1 MKRFIH
7 FVIFAACLA
16 CLSAGIA
23 SAQAQ
28 ISTKKV
34 LIGDF
39 PTKVTKVV
47 TGGNAM
53 LDDILKQDVSARWR
67 VSPYEFCTLEE
78 YQQFKEDPGYY
89 FLMFAY
95 GTDMRGRR
103 NGVTMISLSK
113 GGVAKRSK
121 GSKASKA
128 ISVCDFPIAS
138 SQFPDGRETTWM
150 AAAID
155 IIQEFAVKSTES
167 DFAGYRGLEAMS
179 SPWKCRNSRIIFSED
194 DLSKALADDIRN
206 KFFDDKI
213 EVIEDADEMLTEGR
227 QDALVSFVVCPTDAS
242 TGNPCY
248 KMLINART
256 HELCYFTRSR
266 ISARNPEGFG
276 NGDIK
281 KIGIIRKGIRK

>member
-1 MKRFIH
+1 MNRFIR
-7 FVIFAACLA
+7 FIIFALCF
-16 CLSAGIA
+16 AGMSSVVA

-39 PTKVTKVV
+39 SSKITKVV

-53 LDDILKQDVSARWR
+53 LDDILKQEISARWR

-78 YQQFKEDPGYY
+78 YQQLKENPDYY

-103 NGVTMISLSK
+103 NGVTMINLSK
-113 GGVAKRSK
+113 GGVSKRSK
-121 GSKASKA
+121 GSKIAKA
-128 ISVCDFPIAS
+128 INVCDFPIAS
-138 SQFPDGRETTWM
+138 SQFPDGRESVWM

-155 IIQEFAVKSTES
+155 ILQEFAVKCTES
-167 DFAGYRGLEAMS
+167 DFAGYRGLEAIS
-179 SPWKCRNSRIIFSED
+179 SPWKCRNSHIIFSED
-194 DLSKALADDIRN
+194 DLSRALATDIRN
-206 KFFDDKI
+206 KYFDDNI
-213 EVIEDADEMLTEGR
+213 EIMDDADEIVVDGR
-227 QDALVSFVVCPTDAS
+227 QNALVSFVVSPTDAV

-256 HELCYFTRSR
+256 HELYYFSRSR
-266 ISARNPEGFG
+266 ISARNPEGF
-276 NGDIK
+276 NNSDIK
-281 KIGIIRKGIRK
+281 KIGFIRKSIRK